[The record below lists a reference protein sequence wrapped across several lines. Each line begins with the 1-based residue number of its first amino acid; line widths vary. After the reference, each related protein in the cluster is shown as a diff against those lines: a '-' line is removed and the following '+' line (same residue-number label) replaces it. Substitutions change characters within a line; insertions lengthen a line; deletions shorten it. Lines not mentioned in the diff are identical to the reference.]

1 MWQTKK
7 GSHNK
12 SPDSSVCISPVF
24 VENKNTNKA
33 NKSIKAIKAI
43 KANKSKDKPK
53 KPSLKSKEIGLP
65 NQGNIYTIN
74 DIHDEKSKEGA
85 YEILHNQ
92 ETWLINVQGMQYRI
106 SIHVIEALYDVIY
119 NKINNPTHSP
129 LINPL
134 ILGEIITF
142 KPYRKPV
149 NKDSIKK
156 LVPCSY
162 IFKGSTQVED
172 IEQTDKI
179 INFLIDGTII

>member
-1 MWQTKK
+1 MWKIKK

-12 SPDSSVCISPVF
+12 SPDSSVCLSPVF
-24 VENKNTNKA
+24 EEKKNANKA
-33 NKSIKAIKAI
+33 IKGNKRNKSINTIKA
-43 KANKSKDKPK
+43 SDKPQN
-53 KPSLKSKEIGLP
+53 PSLKSKEIGLP
-65 NQGNIYTIN
+65 NQSNIYTIN

-92 ETWLINVQGMQYRI
+92 ETWLINIQGMKYRI
-106 SIHVIEALYDVIY
+106 SIYVIEALYDVIY

-142 KPYRKPV
+142 KPYRKPIK
-149 NKDSIKK
+149 KDSIKK

-162 IFKGSTQVED
+162 IKGSPQVEE
-172 IEQTDKI
+172 IEQTDRI

>member
-1 MWQTKK
+1 MWQIKK

-12 SPDSSVCISPVF
+12 SPDSSVCLSPVF
-24 VENKNTNKA
+24 VENKNINKNI
-33 NKSIKAIKAI
+33 NKM
-43 KANKSKDKPK
+43 NKDKPK
-53 KPSLKSKEIGLP
+53 KSNLKSKEIGLP

-74 DIHDEKSKEGA
+74 QIHDEKSKEGA

-106 SIHVIEALYDVIY
+106 SIYVIEALYDVIY

-142 KPYRKPV
+142 KPYRKPAK
-149 NKDSIKK
+149 NDTIKK

-179 INFLIDGTII
+179 INFLIDGIII